1 MRRAPS
7 RLLGSG
13 ALLLL
18 AACSSSGQ
26 SDYSQYWEMM
36 KQSVSGTF
44 GKSSITLQQA
54 ANIPYASMGWRLNGG
69 PQNIIV
75 LASDNG
81 REQMWTSAARI
92 VLVTK
97 DGRIKRTVGLPHDL
111 AALVPRTGDDFQPPS
126 AVAKMAPSQQYTADF
141 PDAGFYGAQI
151 VCRASSKGA
160 RAITILGQ
168 RIATVR
174 IEEKCNS
181 PALRWSFT
189 NVYWT
194 DSQTG
199 FVWRSRQAIHPAGD
213 TLETE
218 IFRPPE

>member
-1 MRRAPS
+1 MRRTPS
-7 RLLGSG
+7 LLLGG
-13 ALLLL
+13 GLLLLL
-18 AACSSSGQ
+18 AACSSSGP

-54 ANIPYASMGWRLNGG
+54 AGIPYASMGWRLNGG

-81 REQMWTSAARI
+81 GEQMWTSAARV

-97 DGRIKRTVGLPHDL
+97 SGRIKRTVGLSHDI
-111 AALVPRTGDDFQPPS
+111 AALEPRNTEDFMSP
-126 AVAKMAPSQQYTADF
+126 AAAAKSPHPQQYSADF

-151 VCRASSKGA
+151 KCRATSKGA
-160 RAITILGQ
+160 RAITILEQ
-168 RIATVR
+168 RVATIR
-174 IEEKCNS
+174 IEEACSS

-194 DSQTG
+194 DPQTG
-199 FVWRSRQAIHPAGD
+199 FVWRSRQTIHPAGD

>member
-7 RLLGSG
+7 RLLGGG

-18 AACSSSGQ
+18 AACSSSGP

-54 ANIPYASMGWRLNGG
+54 GAIPYASMGWRLNGG
-69 PQNIIV
+69 SQNIIV

-81 REQMWTSAARI
+81 GEQMWTSAARI
-92 VLVTK
+92 VLVTR
-97 DGRIKRTVGLPHDL
+97 DGRIKRTVGLPHDI
-111 AALVPRTGDDFQPPS
+111 AALVPRTNEDFKSP
-126 AVAKMAPSQQYTADF
+126 AATAKTPGPQQYSADF
-141 PDAGFYGAQI
+141 PDAGIYGAQI
-151 VCRASSKGA
+151 VCRAAPKGA
-160 RAITILGQ
+160 RAITILEQ

-174 IEEKCNS
+174 IEEKCSS

-194 DSQTG
+194 DPQTG
-199 FVWRSRQAIHPAGD
+199 FVWRSRQVIHPAGD

>member
-1 MRRAPS
+1 
-7 RLLGSG
+7 LLF
-13 ALLLL
+13 L

-26 SDYSQYWEMM
+26 SDYAQYWEMM
-36 KQSVSGTF
+36 KQSFSGTF

-54 ANIPYASMGWRLNGG
+54 ASIPYASMGWRLNGG

-81 REQMWTSAARI
+81 GEQLWTSAARI

-97 DGRIKRTVGLPHDL
+97 DGRIKRTVGFAHDM
-111 AALVPRTGDDFQPPS
+111 AALVPRAREGFQSPS
-126 AVAKMAPSQQYTADF
+126 AVARTPSSQQYTADF
-141 PDAGFYGAQI
+141 PDAGIYGAQI
-151 VCRASSKGA
+151 VCRAASKGA

-174 IEEKCNS
+174 IEEKCS
-181 PALRWSFT
+181 SQSLGWSFT
-189 NVYWT
+189 NIYWT
-194 DSQTG
+194 DPKTG
-199 FVWRSRQAIHPAGD
+199 FVWRSRQTIHPAGD

>member
-1 MRRAPS
+1 MRRAS
-7 RLLGSG
+7 SWIAGGG

-18 AACSSSGQ
+18 AGCNSSGQ

-54 ANIPYASMGWRLNGG
+54 GSIPYASMGWRLNGG

-81 REQMWTSAARI
+81 GEQMWTSAARI

-97 DGRIKRTVGLPHDL
+97 HGRIKRSVGLPHDI
-111 AALVPRTGDDFQPPS
+111 AALVPRTNEDFRSPS
-126 AVAKMAPSQQYTADF
+126 ISAQTPYTQQYTADF
-141 PDAGFYGAQI
+141 PDAGIYGAQI
-151 VCRASSKGA
+151 VCKSASKGA
-160 RAITILGQ
+160 RAITILEQ
-168 RIATVR
+168 RIATIR
-174 IEEKCNS
+174 IEEQCRS
-181 PALRWSFT
+181 ASLRWSFT
-189 NVYWT
+189 NVYWA
-194 DSQTG
+194 DPKTG
-199 FVWRSRQAIHPAGD
+199 FVWRSRQTIHPAGD